1 MHFNN
6 MYNSTLAYK
15 LSTKS
20 EWRSEHSES
29 DIALPFDSLEMT
41 KPFFELKI
49 INTNQK

>member
-1 MHFNN
+1 MHLNN

-20 EWRSEHSES
+20 ERRRERSES
-29 DIALPFDSLEMT
+29 DIALPFDSSEMT

-49 INTNQK
+49 INTNHK